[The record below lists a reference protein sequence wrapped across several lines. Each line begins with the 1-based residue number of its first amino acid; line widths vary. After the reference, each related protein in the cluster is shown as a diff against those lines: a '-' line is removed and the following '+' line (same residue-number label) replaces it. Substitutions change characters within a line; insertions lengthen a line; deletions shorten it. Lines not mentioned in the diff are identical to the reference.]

1 MHPTELGYFKEHEWV
16 RSESDGIA
24 VVGITE
30 FAQEQLGDVVFV
42 ELPEVGAQLDQFAKI
57 GEIESVKAVN
67 DLFTPVSGS
76 VVEINAR
83 LKDAPELVNQEPYGE
98 GWMFRIKLRDPSEVD
113 GLLDAVAYEQLV
125 AEEG

>member
-1 MHPTELGYFKEHEWV
+1 MYPTGLRYFKEHEWV
-16 RSESDGIA
+16 KSESDGIA
-24 VVGITE
+24 LVGITE
-30 FAQEQLGDVVFV
+30 FAQQQLGDVVFV
-42 ELPEVGAQLDQFAKI
+42 DLPEVGAELDQFAQI

-113 GLLDAVAYEQLV
+113 GLLDASAYELLV
-125 AEEG
+125 AEQG

>member
-1 MHPTELGYFKEHEWV
+1 MYPTGLRYFKEHEWV
-16 RSESDGIA
+16 KSESDGIA
-24 VVGITE
+24 LVGITE
-30 FAQEQLGDVVFV
+30 FAQAQLGDVVFV
-42 ELPEVGAQLDQFAKI
+42 DLPEVGAELDQFAQI

-98 GWMFRIKLRDPSEVD
+98 GWMFRIKLRNPSEVD
-113 GLLDAVAYEQLV
+113 GLLDAAAYELLV

>member
-1 MHPTELGYFKEHEWV
+1 MYPTELRYFKEHEWV
-16 RSESDGIA
+16 KSESDGIA
-24 VVGITE
+24 LVGITE
-30 FAQEQLGDVVFV
+30 FAQQQLGDVVFV
-42 ELPEVGAQLDQFAKI
+42 DLPEVGAELDQFAQI

-67 DLFTPVSGS
+67 DLFTPVSGA

-83 LKDAPELVNQEPYGE
+83 LKDAPELVNREPYGE

-113 GLLDAVAYEQLV
+113 GLLDAAAYELLV

>member
-1 MHPTELGYFKEHEWV
+1 MYPTGLRYFKEHEWV
-16 RSESDGIA
+16 KSESDGIA
-24 VVGITE
+24 LVGITE
-30 FAQEQLGDVVFV
+30 FAQQQLGDVVFV
-42 ELPEVGAQLDQFAKI
+42 DLPEVGAELDQFAQI

-67 DLFTPVSGS
+67 DLFTPVSGA

-98 GWMFRIKLRDPSEVD
+98 GWMFRIKLRNPSEVD
-113 GLLDAVAYEQLV
+113 GLLDAAAYELLV

>member
-1 MHPTELGYFKEHEWV
+1 MYPTGLRYFKEHEWV
-16 RSESDGIA
+16 KSESDGIA
-24 VVGITE
+24 LVGITE
-30 FAQEQLGDVVFV
+30 FAQAQLGDVVFV
-42 ELPEVGAQLDQFAKI
+42 DLPEVGAELDQFAQI

-67 DLFTPVSGS
+67 DLFTPVSGA

-83 LKDAPELVNQEPYGE
+83 LKDAPELVNREPYGE

-113 GLLDAVAYEQLV
+113 GLLDAAAYELLV

>member
-1 MHPTELGYFKEHEWV
+1 MYPTGLRYFKEHEWV
-16 RSESDGIA
+16 KSESDGIA
-24 VVGITE
+24 LVGITE
-30 FAQEQLGDVVFV
+30 FAQQQLGDVVFV
-42 ELPEVGAQLDQFAKI
+42 DLPEVGAELDQFAQI

-67 DLFTPVSGS
+67 DLFTPVSGA

-83 LKDAPELVNQEPYGE
+83 LKDAPELVNREPYGE

-113 GLLDAVAYEQLV
+113 GLLDAAAYELLV

>member
-1 MHPTELGYFKEHEWV
+1 MYPPGLRYFKEQEWV
-16 RSESDGIA
+16 KSESDGIA
-24 VVGITE
+24 LVGITE
-30 FAQEQLGDVVFV
+30 FAQAQLGDVVFV
-42 ELPEVGAQLDQFAKI
+42 DLPEVGAELDQLTQI

-67 DLFTPVSGS
+67 DLFTPVSGA

-98 GWMFRIKLRDPSEVD
+98 GWMFRIKLRNPSEVD
-113 GLLDAVAYEQLV
+113 GLLDAAAYELLV

>member
-1 MHPTELGYFKEHEWV
+1 MYPTGLRYFKEHEWV
-16 RSESDGIA
+16 KSESDGIA
-24 VVGITE
+24 LVGITE
-30 FAQEQLGDVVFV
+30 FAQQQLGDVVFV
-42 ELPEVGAQLDQFAKI
+42 DLPEVGAELDQFAQI

-67 DLFTPVSGS
+67 DLFTPVSGA

-113 GLLDAVAYEQLV
+113 GLLDAAAYELLV